1 MLWMEVFLT
10 RSKKMIKLLL
20 FVSLSAALMAESYE
34 QFLAKAIEKS
44 PYLNASVLMMDQAK
58 LEGKKIVR
66 YDNPIL
72 EVEKSKFRSENGY
85 RVGINQPIRLWG
97 VGEDKEQMSRSM
109 VANAKANVALE
120 RSRFI
125 KELSLLYV
133 DYAQNQ
139 KRLILAQE
147 ELKIAQS
154 INDLSKQRYANGS
167 LSKALMLQADVA
179 YADAASNLLDHQ
191 KEAIKSYD
199 ALREYAGIMEEVSI
213 DSQHLFTRM
222 QDEKSSPELTLMS
235 TENTLKASQ
244 AKLETRVIESI
255 GVFGEYEKEP
265 DQNIYRAGISIPLP
279 LFNTKNEEKVLQAIQ
294 TRQNTLFLKA
304 HSDRLGLHK
313 KRLLREIASLESLL
327 QQRQENLKNAQEL
340 LAMYQD
346 AYAIANVNLLE
357 LYEIKNRRIATQEEI
372 ISLQS
377 QINRSTIEFNYLQ
390 GAYNE

>member
-1 MLWMEVFLT
+1 
-10 RSKKMIKLLL
+10 MIKLLL

-139 KRLILAQE
+139 KLLNLAQE

-154 INDLSKQRYANGS
+154 INTVSKERYSNGT

-179 YADAASNLLDHQ
+179 YADAASNLLEHQ
-191 KEAIKSYD
+191 KEAMKSYD
-199 ALREYAGIMEEVSI
+199 ALREYAGIMEEISI
-213 DSQHLFTRM
+213 DSEHLFLRV
-222 QDEKSSPELTLMS
+222 QDEKPSPELSLLS

-340 LAMYQD
+340 LAMYRD

-357 LYEIKNRRIATQEEI
+357 LYEIKNRRIAIQEEI

-377 QINRSTIEFNYLQ
+377 QINRSTIEYNYLQ
-390 GAYNE
+390 GSYNE

>member
-1 MLWMEVFLT
+1 
-10 RSKKMIKLLL
+10 MIKLLL

-44 PYLNASVLMMDQAK
+44 PYLNASALLMDQSR
-58 LEGKKIVR
+58 LEGKKVVR
-66 YDNPIL
+66 YENPTL
-72 EVEKSKFRSENGY
+72 QVEGAKFQSANGY

-97 VGEDKEQMSRSM
+97 VGEDKEQISRSM

-139 KRLILAQE
+139 KLLNLAQE

-154 INDLSKQRYANGS
+154 INTVSKERYTNGT

-179 YADAASNLLDHQ
+179 YADAASNLLEHQ
-191 KEAIKSYD
+191 KEAMKSYD
-199 ALREYAGIMEEVSI
+199 ALREYAGIMEEISI

-222 QDEKSSPELTLMS
+222 QDEKSSPELTLLS
-235 TENTLKASQ
+235 AENTLKASQ

-294 TRQNTLFLKA
+294 TRQNALFLKA
-304 HSDRLGLHK
+304 HNDRLGLHK

-340 LAMYQD
+340 LLMYRD

-357 LYEIKNRRIATQEEI
+357 LYEIKNRRLAIQEEI

-390 GAYNE
+390 GSYNE